1 MKWDN
6 LVMLPVAGYVM
17 WPWAV
22 VIPAGVLGWLFYRK
36 RIPFVAVA
44 AALWLAYGV
53 YEYLMKVR
61 VLCSGEC
68 NIRVDL
74 LLILPVLYIMT
85 VVAVVKYFRRGSGRG
100 TA

>member
-1 MKWDN
+1 VKWDN
-6 LVMLPVAGYVM
+6 LLMLPLAGYLM

-22 VIPAGVLGWLFYRK
+22 VIPAGILGGLFYSR
-36 RIPFVAVA
+36 RIPFIAVA

-53 YEYLMKVR
+53 YEYLMKTR

-74 LLILPVLYIMT
+74 LLILPVLYILT
-85 VVAVVKYFRRGSGRG
+85 VVAVVKYFRKGRGRG